1 METKVLFADGFED
14 AFIGI
19 GESFGGSLR
28 ACYSLEKVINILM
41 EMGMTKEEA
50 FEYYEYNIV
59 GAYIEENM
67 PIFVDNISYNDFIE
81 QYEEE

>member
-1 METKVLFADGFED
+1 
-14 AFIGI
+14 
-19 GESFGGSLR
+19 
-28 ACYSLEKVINILM
+28 
-41 EMGMTKEEA
+41 MTKEEA

-59 GAYIEENM
+59 GASVAENM